1 MNIKSLGSMLYS
13 TPRTLLFFYAVL
25 ILLLSTVIFSFGF
38 VLNIPALLIT
48 ASVILLIWF
57 VVIFISLLPR
67 TDVILQNQMRR
78 LKRGALIIFSALFI
92 IGVLVAV
99 MVGIIIPHAIQ
110 NKNTSR
116 DLRQLLTGVQR
127 DYGYNDGTILSK
139 QAVENLLHGKNPYD
153 HANIIEALLD
163 YNGTYDRVTPLR
175 VGSFYDVFPYPTE
188 TQLQQLWDKAVQTPS
203 QIPPEIESRVC
214 YPAGSFLLAAPFVFL
229 GISDIRIVY
238 AFFFLAGLTYAV
250 WIIPK
255 KKRLLFIGVALI
267 SLELWN
273 SIFSGGEMG
282 NLYFPFLLI
291 AWLALNRNLW
301 LSAICMGIAVTTKQT
316 AWFFLPF
323 YLILL
328 FKTQGTK
335 KLLAGMSVIA
345 AIFVVTN
352 LPFAVGDLR
361 LWFASITSP
370 MTDLMFPN
378 GMGLI
383 TLVASGLVKIRSS
396 LPFTFLETVAFIAA
410 IVWYFKYCRRY
421 PQTGLILAIL
431 PLFFAW
437 RSIFPYFF
445 YVDIIALAY
454 IMVNDGDVLQKIL
467 SGAGAANPVIT
478 VGQSALDSRS
488 GRE

>member
-1 MNIKSLGSMLYS
+1 MNIKSLGTKIYS

-25 ILLLSTVIFSFGF
+25 VLLLSTVIFSFGF

-48 ASVILLIWF
+48 ATLTLLIWF
-57 VVIFISLLPR
+57 IVIFVSLLPR
-67 TDVILQNQMRR
+67 TDIILQNRMRM
-78 LKRGALIIFSALFI
+78 LKRGALIIFSALFV

-139 QAVENLLHGKNPYD
+139 QAVENLLHGKNPYA

-175 VGSFYDVFPYPTE
+175 VGSFYNVFPYPTE
-188 TQLQQLWDKAVQTPS
+188 AQLQQLWDKAIQTPS

-238 AFFFLAGLTYAV
+238 AIFFLAGLAYAV

-255 KKRLLFIGVALI
+255 NKRLLFIGVAFI

-282 NLYFPFLLI
+282 NLYFPFLMV

-301 LSAICMGIAVTTKQT
+301 LSAICMGIAVATKQT
-316 AWFFLPF
+316 AWFFVPF
-323 YLILL
+323 YLILMA
-328 FKTQGTK
+328 KTYGLK
-335 KLLAGMSVIA
+335 KLSVGA
-345 AIFVVTN
+345 ALILGIFVVTN
-352 LPFAVGDLR
+352 LPFAVGSWQI
-361 LWFASITSP
+361 WFKSIVSP

-383 TLVASGLVKIRSS
+383 TLVASGVVKLRSS
-396 LPFTFLETVAFIAA
+396 LPFTALEAIAFVAAMA
-410 IVWYFKYCRRY
+410 WYFKYCRRY
-421 PQTGLILAIL
+421 PQTGPVLAIV

-437 RSIFPYFF
+437 RSLFPYFF
-445 YVDIIALAY
+445 YVDLISLAY
-454 IMVNDGDVLQKIL
+454 IMVNEGNLLQKA
-467 SGAGAANPVIT
+467 GPETGAADPV
-478 VGQSALDSRS
+478 VAAG
-488 GRE
+488 